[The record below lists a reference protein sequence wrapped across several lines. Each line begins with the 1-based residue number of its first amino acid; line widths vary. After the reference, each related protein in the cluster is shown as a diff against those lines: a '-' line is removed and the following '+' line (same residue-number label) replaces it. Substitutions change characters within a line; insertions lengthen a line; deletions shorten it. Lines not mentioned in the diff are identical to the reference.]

1 MHEILVPN
9 DENINRVVDVLCEGG
24 VVAFPTETVYGL
36 GANAYNDKAVSKIFS
51 YKKRPRSKPLSVC
64 YQSFDSAFDDVVI
77 DERAVLLA
85 KKFLPGPVTI
95 ILKRRADSK
104 LSPLCSAELDTVGIR
119 VPSNPIAL
127 GLLSRLPFPLAA
139 PSANRSTQ
147 SSPTTAQ
154 HVSDSLKDNKTLLIL
169 NGGCCSI
176 GVESTIVDLPNNKV
190 TRVGV
195 ISEKEI
201 WNALG

>member
-1 MHEILVPN
+1 MHEILIPN
-9 DENINRVVDVLCEGG
+9 DENMKYVVDVLVDGG

-36 GANAYNDKAVSKIFS
+36 GANAYNDKSVSKIFS
-51 YKKRPRSKPLSVC
+51 YKKRSKLKPLSIC
-64 YQSFDSAFDDVVI
+64 YRNFNSAFDDVEM

-85 KKFLPGPVTI
+85 KKFLPGPITI
-95 ILKRRADSK
+95 ILKRRLDSK
-104 LSPLCSAELDTVGIR
+104 ISPLCLAGLDTIGVR

-154 HVSDSLKDNKTLLIL
+154 HVSDSLRDNEDLIIL
-169 NGGCCSI
+169 NGGHCSVGI
-176 GVESTIVDLPNNKV
+176 ESTIVDLQNNKV

-195 ISEKEI
+195 IGEKEI
-201 WNALG
+201 WDTLK